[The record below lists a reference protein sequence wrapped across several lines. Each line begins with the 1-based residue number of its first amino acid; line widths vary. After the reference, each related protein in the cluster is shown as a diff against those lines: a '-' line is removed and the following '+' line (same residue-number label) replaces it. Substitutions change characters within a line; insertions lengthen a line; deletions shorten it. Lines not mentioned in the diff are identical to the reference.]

1 MPLCCGTVHPD
12 DILTS
17 CIKNA
22 YDDQTKSTQDMMHYW
37 YVYPAMTIVTLLPI
51 WLLAWLGYRHDTL
64 DRSGISARQV
74 SWTPK
79 PQPRARRQWPQSSS
93 TLL

>member
-51 WLLAWLGYRHDTL
+51 WLLAWLGIVTIRWIARGFRH
-64 DRSGISARQV
+64 G
-74 SWTPK
+74 K
-79 PQPRARRQWPQSSS
+79 
-93 TLL
+93 